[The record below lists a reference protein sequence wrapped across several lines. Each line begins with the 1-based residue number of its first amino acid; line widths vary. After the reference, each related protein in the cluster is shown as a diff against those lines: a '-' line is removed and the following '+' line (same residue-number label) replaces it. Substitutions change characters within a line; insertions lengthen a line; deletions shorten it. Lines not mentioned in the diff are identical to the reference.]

1 MASAFAYLV
10 TLQVSQQGRS
20 DGHGAA
26 STPDA
31 QASVSNGKAPEDDA
45 LWAMDCVLDAV
56 LVRFRYHFER
66 PASATNRLAK
76 PEWMF
81 LHILEQTRAHAQFAD
96 DVLTPELRKHRDAL
110 YCWDAR
116 VLILRGLI
124 SAAQRQLVRN
134 MPVLAMVCF
143 ASGGDGRPP
152 PYSPTCGNQCVIH
165 STRRSCAM

>member
-1 MASAFAYLV
+1 LNGKVVDVAGAFAYLV
-10 TLQVSQQGRS
+10 TLQLSQQGRS
-20 DGHGAA
+20 DGHRTT
-26 STPDA
+26 STANLQGSTSED
-31 QASVSNGKAPEDDA
+31 KEFEDDA

-66 PASATNRLAK
+66 PESATSRLAK

-96 DVLTPELRKHRDAL
+96 GVLTPELRKHRDAL
-110 YCWDAR
+110 HCWDAR

-134 MPVLAMVCF
+134 MPMLATVCLL
-143 ASGGDGRPP
+143 AVMEENGLHTHQPL
-152 PYSPTCGNQCVIH
+152 
-165 STRRSCAM
+165 